1 MLPFREIQKRF
12 PSTFSK
18 ANKKFEKI
26 LIANRGEI
34 ALRIMRTAKK
44 MDIKCVAIFSEA
56 DKHSQHVKMVKK
68 SMLLY
73 FKLQGGR
80 SDFNWTC
87 AIIRKLFENREC
99 FNCHDENRIGS

>member
-1 MLPFREIQKRF
+1 MLPLREIQKRF

-44 MDIKCVAIFSEA
+44 MNIKCVAIFSEA
-56 DKHSQHVKMVKK
+56 DKHSQHVKMVNKNYQCISK
-68 SMLLY
+68 
-73 FKLQGGR
+73 FQGG
-80 SDFNWTC
+80 
-87 AIIRKLFENREC
+87 
-99 FNCHDENRIGS
+99 